1 MEESET
7 KKERDEDLQELQ
19 HSSKELQAQ
28 VELLQQH
35 LSAAEAQS
43 AGLQQDL
50 HTTRY
55 SPGIRLVFNSCLP
68 VEHPALKSV
77 GASAHAYSLC
87 VWGCCWSHKFVQQW

>member
-1 MEESET
+1 MLNPVQLSKIMEESET

-19 HSSKELQAQ
+19 QSSQELQAQ

-50 HTTRY
+50 HATRY
-55 SPGIRLVFNSCLP
+55 SPEIKLVVNPCLP
-68 VEHPALKSV
+68 VKIQISPQYDTKRTAV
-77 GASAHAYSLC
+77 
-87 VWGCCWSHKFVQQW
+87 FDT

>member
-1 MEESET
+1 MLNPVQLSKIMEESET

-19 HSSKELQAQ
+19 HSSQELQAQ

-50 HTTRY
+50 HATRY
-55 SPGIRLVFNSCLP
+55 SPEIKLVVNPFLP
-68 VEHPALKSV
+68 VNIQISPHYKTNCAAGFDS
-77 GASAHAYSLC
+77 
-87 VWGCCWSHKFVQQW
+87 